1 MKPTNVRHGESGR
14 KLLVEKNFSDNEWEQ
29 FDADKNLPEG
39 KTEEMR
45 QFILRNIAEQDIHK
59 QLRKLKILRITKYAS
74 AAVIVL
80 VAGIVFYFGNANTDT
95 LSTSSQP
102 QLAQYHKAPK
112 SIWEEIGNASHEAI
126 SYQLPDSS
134 VVTVYPKSSI
144 KYEKAFNKSLRNVY
158 LKGKATFKV
167 AHNKTRPFSVYAGGL
182 KTTALGT
189 SFTINTGFLN
199 KRISVKL
206 HTGRIV
212 VANTSLKRS
221 PTYISKAGTTLLY
234 NPATAVVKL
243 ISQATPTCT
252 NTALL
257 QRNGDLIT
265 MKNIPLAKVI
275 GLLQETYQVH
285 IICDHKEINK
295 ITYTGKIDVSKEKAE
310 DVIRLICLINNMEVI
325 KINDNEFNIEKTK
338 Q

>member
-1 MKPTNVRHGESGR
+1 MKPTNVRHTESGR
-14 KLLVEKNFSDNEWEQ
+14 KKLVEQNFSDREWEG
-29 FDADKNLPEG
+29 FPADDDLPKG

-45 QFILRNIAEQDIHK
+45 QFIFRAIAENDVQK

-80 VAGIVFYFGNANTDT
+80 VAGIVFYFGNAKINTVPP
-95 LSTSSQP
+95 SSQP
-102 QLAQYHKAPK
+102 QLAQYHKASK
-112 SIWEEIGNASHEAI
+112 SIWKKIGNAGHESI

-144 KYEKAFNKSLRNVY
+144 KFEKAFNKTLRNVY

-167 AHNKTRPFSVYAGGL
+167 AHDKTRPFSVFAGGL

-189 SFTINTGFLN
+189 SFTINTGLLH
-199 KRISVKL
+199 KRVSVKL

-234 NPATAVVKL
+234 NPATAIVKL
-243 ISQATPTCT
+243 ISRVTPTLA
-252 NTALL
+252 NTTLL
-257 QRNGDLIT
+257 QRNGDIIT

-285 IICDHKEINK
+285 ITVDQKEINK

-310 DVIRLICLINNMEVI
+310 DVIRLICLINNMTVT
-325 KINDNEFNIEKTK
+325 KINEIEFNIEKTK